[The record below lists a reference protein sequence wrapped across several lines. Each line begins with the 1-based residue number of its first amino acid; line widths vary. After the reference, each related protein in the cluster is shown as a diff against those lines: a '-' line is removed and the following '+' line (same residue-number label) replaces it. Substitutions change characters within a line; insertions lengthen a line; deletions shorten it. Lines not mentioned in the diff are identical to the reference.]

1 VDQGAQQKPTASD
14 RLQRGRDAIRR
25 YAWREAFELLA
36 EVDEEEGLPP
46 EDLEALGEAGWWTA
60 HLDSTISARERAHT
74 AYLDAGNKRRAAMMA
89 IALTRDYFA
98 KGSASIAKGS
108 ASIDK
113 GWLGRAERLLAEE
126 PDCLEKGHL
135 TRTRAVIALE
145 GEKDYP
151 ASLKESDRAYEV
163 AERFADRDLLA
174 LSIHDR
180 GRALVALGKIE
191 EGWDFDPFA
200 GDEVTAMRPVGFGH
214 SKFSWLRCQSRNGS
228 TMARLPSMK
237 ASAT

>member
-98 KGSASIAKGS
+98 KGSASIAKG
-108 ASIDK
+108 
-113 GWLGRAERLLAEE
+113 WLGRAERLLAEE

-174 LSIHDR
+174 LSD
-180 GRALVALGKIE
+180 
-191 EGWDFDPFA
+191 
-200 GDEVTAMRPVGFGH
+200 
-214 SKFSWLRCQSRNGS
+214 WLRAAQVTHVAMEATGGYELL
-228 TMARLPSMK
+228 AVAGALPDDCVDLVDEERRRYGGGDFSK
-237 ASAT
+237 PCREPSQDENVRHER